1 MSRSLVFLALLAAL
15 LAPRPA
21 GAAAAGTLAVTPATG
36 PVGTTLIVTGI
47 GFTGRAASGRATMR

>member
-21 GAAAAGTLAVTPATG
+21 GAAAGTLAVTPATG